1 MGALFGS
8 TLFGGQRLYLEGQV
22 AGYASALGVMSPEAE
37 SVDSGLFGQDLFG
50 ARRAYLIGSLTCA
63 ASARGTL
70 VALQL
75 PAPAAGSFRFTVA
88 PRIT

>member
-1 MGALFGS
+1 MELYGSSLFGA
-8 TLFGGQRLYLEGQV
+8 QRLYLEGQV
-22 AGYASALGVMSPEAE
+22 TGYASGQGILTGAE
-37 SVDSGLFGQDLFG
+37 SDPGSGGLFGEDLFG
-50 ARRAYLIGSLTCA
+50 ARRVYLLGSLTCA

-75 PAPAAGSFRFTVA
+75 PLPAAGSFRFTVA